1 MYEIDKRKFGA
12 FVAQLRKEKGLT
24 QKELAQQL
32 FLSDKAV
39 SKWETGTSI
48 PDTAVLVPLAEVLGV
63 SVTELLK
70 CERVPAENIMDAE
83 QVENLVQTAIH
94 YADEPTKRAWQVKS
108 PWRLR
113 YLLSVLIGGAALAI
127 CLLRTG
133 APEMVAFLLTPVV
146 LGAVFGAYFC
156 FGAAMTLP
164 PYYDAYKINGI
175 QDGPF
180 RMNVPGLRFT
190 NRNWPHIVT
199 AGRIWSCST
208 TVGIPLVTLLTHLL
222 GIDRQI
228 RIVPAVLMIV
238 SIIGLFAA
246 IYAVGKKYE

>member
-1 MYEIDKRKFGA
+1 M
-12 FVAQLRKEKGLT
+12 
-24 QKELAQQL
+24 
-32 FLSDKAV
+32 
-39 SKWETGTSI
+39 
-48 PDTAVLVPLAEVLGV
+48 PLAEVLGV

-83 QVENLVQTAIH
+83 QVEDLVQTAIH

-133 APEMVAFLLTPVV
+133 APEMIAFLLTPVV

-222 GIDRQI
+222 CIDPQM